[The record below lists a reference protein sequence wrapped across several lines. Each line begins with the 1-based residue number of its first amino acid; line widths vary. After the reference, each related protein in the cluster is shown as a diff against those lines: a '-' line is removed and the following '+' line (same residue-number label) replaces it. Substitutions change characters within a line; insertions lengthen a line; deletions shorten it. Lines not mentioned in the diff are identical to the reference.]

1 MSSFFEKIKR
11 MLGFYPKP
19 SYYKIEPSTGE
30 PVKVEYSTV
39 PEPEVQAPEYSAE
52 PETAVDTKDDGF
64 DLSAMTK
71 AELLAFAKERGIAA
85 TAKMKKQEIVDA
97 INATL

>member
-1 MSSFFEKIKR
+1 MPSFFEKIKR

-30 PVKVEYSTV
+30 PVKVEYSFA
-39 PEPEVQAPEYSAE
+39 PEPQVQQPE
-52 PETAVDTKDDGF
+52 ETAVDTKDDGF

-71 AELLAFAKERGIAA
+71 AELLAYAKERGIAA

-97 INATL
+97 INAAL

>member
-1 MSSFFEKIKR
+1 MPSFFEKIKR

-30 PVKVEYSTV
+30 PVKVEYTPA
-39 PEPEVQAPEYSAE
+39 PEPQVQEPE
-52 PETAVDTKDDGF
+52 ETAVDTKDDGF

-85 TAKMKKQEIVDA
+85 PAKMKKQEIVDA
-97 INATL
+97 INAAL